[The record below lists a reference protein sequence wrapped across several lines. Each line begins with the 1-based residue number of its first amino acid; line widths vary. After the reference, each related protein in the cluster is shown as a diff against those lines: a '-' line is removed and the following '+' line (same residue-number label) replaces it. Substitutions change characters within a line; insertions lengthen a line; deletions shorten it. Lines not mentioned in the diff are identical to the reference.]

1 MKPICVCGHFAFGK
15 NKLNGQTIK
24 TIITSQELAKAIGEG
39 NMMYVDTAG
48 IHCMLMLIPRLFWA
62 AIKCNHILIFPARK
76 GLRVIIPILA
86 FLRLFLSF
94 KTHHLVIGG
103 WLAGVLAER
112 PSLEKM
118 YAKVVTYIYV
128 ETSVLGQALKER
140 GYSQT
145 VLMPN
150 FKNLKILE
158 PQELPDFIPN
168 APLRVCTFSRVM
180 EQKGIDEAVWAV
192 TRANEKLGRAA
203 YSLTVYGPVERGE
216 EEWFEKL
223 QSNMPDCAKY
233 GGVIPYDRSTEVLQ
247 GSFALL
253 FPTHFYTEGV
263 PGTLIDAYASGVPVI
278 ASRWESF
285 ADVVAEGETGYGY
298 AMGEADALCKMLIDF
313 AQHPDK
319 VLSLRANCIDK
330 AKDFLPQ
337 NLLPILLERLN

>member
-24 TIITSQELAKAIGEG
+24 TIITSQELAKAIGEE

-62 AIKCNHILIFPARK
+62 ALKCNHILIFPARK

-94 KTHHLVIGG
+94 KVHHVVIGG

-168 APLRVCTFSRVM
+168 DPLRVCTFSRVM

-233 GGVIPYDRSTEVLQ
+233 GGVVPYDKSTEVLQ